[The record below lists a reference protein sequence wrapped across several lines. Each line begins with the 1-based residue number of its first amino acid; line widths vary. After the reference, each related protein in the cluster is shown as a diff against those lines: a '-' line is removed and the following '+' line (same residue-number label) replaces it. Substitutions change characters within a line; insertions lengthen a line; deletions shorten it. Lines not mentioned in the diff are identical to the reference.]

1 MIHHT
6 ILRKEDSM
14 LIASQTRFIQA
25 PFDSEEELERVLVDN
40 YEHIFGPSAIY
51 LPKALI
57 TTPGG
62 YGTIPDG
69 FAFDLS
75 KKQWFIVEAELA
87 KHDLWNH
94 IAPQVAKQITAAS
107 KPESKRYLV
116 ERVVSLF
123 REDQAVQDKFEEE
136 GIELIDVRK
145 VLDQILTTPPF
156 LGMPIDSISPYL
168 SEWAKSIRL
177 ETKLW
182 LIKKYVE
189 LGNSAN
195 IIYEFPEEYRPALDT
210 IEESIAA
217 YDIGMQDLIKAGLL
231 APGSKLHMS
240 YKPKLSQERKTYEV
254 IVENDGSLR
263 GDDQSFSP
271 SYAALYYINKAGSPR
286 KTVNGWNVWKT
297 EEGLSLADIRDSY
310 LKEPHAEMQWDEE
323 SFFNEMDSRRGPEES
338 RIARDILEWAKDR
351 LPLFWW
357 GRGKFDG
364 SFFPG
369 LEHKGISYYP
379 IAIWTYGK
387 VEIQF
392 QWLKTKPPFGDET
405 KRKEFVDKLNRIP
418 NVNIPEDA
426 ITRRPNIPLSVFKED
441 TVLKQFLEVLDS
453 MVREILAR

>member
-1 MIHHT
+1 
-6 ILRKEDSM
+6 M
-14 LIASQTRFIQA
+14 LIASSKRFIQA
-25 PFDSEEELERVLVDN
+25 PFNSEEELERVLVDN

-57 TTPGG
+57 KTPGG

-75 KKQWFIVEAELA
+75 KKKWFIVEAELA

-107 KPESKRYLV
+107 KHETKQYLV
-116 ERVVSLF
+116 DRVVGMF
-123 REDQAVQDKFEEE
+123 REDQEVRNKFEGE

-145 VLDQILTTPPF
+145 VLDQILATVPL
-156 LGMPIDSISPYL
+156 LGMPIDSISPDL

-177 ETKLW
+177 DTKLW
-182 LIKKYVE
+182 LIKKYEE

-195 IIYEFPEEYRPALDT
+195 VIYEFPEEYRPVLDT
-210 IEESIAA
+210 ELPAEEGTDSF
-217 YDIGMQDLIKAGLL
+217 DISLQDLIKAGLI
-231 APGSKLHMS
+231 APGCKLYMS
-240 YKPKLSQERKTYEV
+240 FKSNSGQERKTYEV

-271 SYAALYYINKAGSPR
+271 SSAAVYYINKAGNPR
-286 KTVNGWNVWKT
+286 KTANGWNVWKT
-297 EEGLSLADIRDSY
+297 EDGRSLADLRDSF
-310 LKEPHAEMQWDEE
+310 LKEPRAERQWDEQ
-323 SFFNEMDSRRGPEES
+323 SFFNEIDSRRGSDES
-338 RIARDILEWAKDR
+338 GIARNIYEWSKKN
-351 LPLFWW
+351 LPIFWW

-369 LEHKGISYYP
+369 IEHKGISYYP

-392 QWLKTKPPFGDET
+392 QWLKTKPPFDDEI
-405 KRKEFVDKLNRIP
+405 KRKEILNKLNQIP
-418 NVNIPEDA
+418 DVNIPDDA
-426 ITRRPNIPLSVFKED
+426 ITRRPNIPLSTFKDD
-441 TVLKQFLEVLDS
+441 TKLKQFKEVLNS
-453 MVREILAR
+453 MIKEIRSC

>member
-1 MIHHT
+1 
-6 ILRKEDSM
+6 M
-14 LIASQTRFIQA
+14 LIASSRRFIQA

-51 LPKALI
+51 LPRALI
-57 TTPGG
+57 KTPGG

-94 IAPQVAKQITAAS
+94 IAPQIAKQITAAS
-107 KPESKRYLV
+107 KPETKLNLV
-116 ERVVSLF
+116 DRVVSLF
-123 REDQAVQDKFEEE
+123 REDQDVQNKFEEE

-145 VLDQILTTPPF
+145 VLDQILATAPC
-156 LGMPIDSISPYL
+156 LGMPIDSISPDL

-177 ETKLW
+177 DTKLW

-195 IIYEFPEEYRPALDT
+195 VIYEFPEEYRPVLDT
-210 IEESIAA
+210 ERQTEGTTDTF
-217 YDIGMQDLIKAGLL
+217 DIGLQDLIKAGQL
-231 APGSKLHMS
+231 APGSKLYMS
-240 YKPKLSQERKTYEV
+240 YKPNSSQERKTYEV

-271 SYAALYYINKAGSPR
+271 SYAAVYYINKAGNPR
-286 KTVNGWNVWKT
+286 KTANGWNVWKT
-297 EEGLSLADIRDSY
+297 EDGLSLADLRDNY
-310 LKEPHAEMQWDEE
+310 LREPRAERQWDEQ
-323 SFFNEMDSRRGPEES
+323 SFFNEMDSRRGPEEL
-338 RIARDILEWAKDR
+338 RIARDIFEWAKDK
-351 LPLFWW
+351 LPIFWW

-392 QWLKTKPPFGDET
+392 QWLKTKPPFNNES
-405 KRKEFVDKLNRIP
+405 KRKEIVNKLNQIP

-426 ITRRPNIPLSVFKED
+426 ITRRPNIPLLTFKED
-441 TVLKQFLEVLDS
+441 TSLKQFQEVLNS
-453 MVREILAR
+453 MIKEILSC